1 MSKNQTWKAR
11 FMKMTSP
18 PTDIR
23 RPFKGSFVQTDRA
36 THEAWARFTV
46 KRPTAAGILH
56 LLTAN
61 VGNQNAVVI
70 SQKVIAKA
78 LGVTDRTVIRA
89 IADLEAGNWLQ
100 VVKIGAGRE
109 SAYVLNDRV
118 AWADKRD
125 NLRLSRFSAEVIAD
139 LEDQSETTL
148 SAAPLHRLPSLFGEE
163 TQLPSGQGLPPVS
176 QPFFYGMEPDLPAID
191 REE

>member
-1 MSKNQTWKAR
+1 MSLV
-11 FMKMTSP
+11 SP

-23 RPFKGSFVQTDRA
+23 RQHKGHFVQTDRA

-46 KRPTAAGILH
+46 KRPTAAGVLH

-61 VGNQNAVVI
+61 VGHQNAVVI

-78 LGVTDRTVIRA
+78 LGVSDRTIIRA

-100 VVKIGAGRE
+100 VIKLGAGRE
-109 SAYVLNDRV
+109 CAYVLNDRV

-139 LEDQSETTL
+139 ADDQSALTL
-148 SAAPLHRLPSLFGEE
+148 SDTPLHSLPTLFSDEA
-163 TQLPSGQGLPPVS
+163 QLPSGEGLPPVS
-176 QPFFYGMEPDLPAID
+176 QPFFEGMEPNLPAKQVGMQQN
-191 REE
+191 EESGR